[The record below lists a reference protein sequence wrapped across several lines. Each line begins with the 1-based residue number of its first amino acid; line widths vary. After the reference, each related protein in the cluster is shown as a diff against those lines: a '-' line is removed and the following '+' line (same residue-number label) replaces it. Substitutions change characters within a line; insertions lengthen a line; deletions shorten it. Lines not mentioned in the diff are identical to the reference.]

1 MPLLTRMLD
10 DIQPISAN
18 TQPTTSANLL
28 NPIKDINGTKYEV
41 TAINPEN
48 FLPDNNGYSLPEITK
63 LLTPATNDDPVA
75 KHLLIPLTTR
85 VVQTVEGIKPFEH
98 VFPTKTH
105 KKTAIYICDISTNKL
120 NCHKRTN
127 KFKFSLPRVN
137 WPIATLDPKA
147 TSDVTF
153 LNPRINSKAVF
164 LNYINTLDPNRL
176 HFTKND
182 IEYFQQHED
191 NFLNYIQTGKLELGF
206 EMFCRVMD
214 RKLHK
219 IAFLLLELEKGID
232 NNKLTTNEIID
243 FDRKEAPWLENSEQ
257 AEYWLNYLYKDIMLL
272 QLDGYGNTEIVNKL
286 TEKYKNEVLK
296 IAAYQADDAFEYLM
310 NSMVKLEYRA
320 GYSSPKSYKGY
331 KELIHATK
339 LGAGMQTKKH
349 RYGFQITK
357 IYNGSLAAKSEHLKE
372 NQVIKSLAFD
382 NSKHFNDTTKM
393 HELGLDDAYLR
404 GCKSVKLEV
413 IADILEP
420 DKTFI
425 CELALEKVALAEDR
439 VSSEMIEILHEHSNT
454 KYKIGVIKVP
464 SFYHAT
470 IAKDKLSGVSDDVT
484 SIINNLDF
492 SEASDGLIIDLRDN
506 PGGSVNEL
514 KKLVSIFLEQDCNYC
529 ADCIGENKLESTLTF
544 NRHKSKTKYSKP
556 IICLVNNDSASA
568 SEFFVNAMQD
578 SQRGLVIGEQTFGKG
593 VTINSVN
600 VGCGTLTRVLYT
612 YHNAMGKSYNAIGI
626 TPDVFIPNLK
636 SSKDRNEALI
646 PHSKKF
652 DDIIVSEEPFAVENS
667 PVDLLDELNDQ
678 SYSRKKENPIFTY
691 IEQINE
697 FKQSIP
703 DTLHIPLNKDLMQQ
717 QKQQRDTEELSIVN
731 QLLQNTNRPIVTSL
745 KEANELYDFE
755 TEASRSILMEAAHI
769 LTDELASFH
778 KHES

>member
-1 MPLLTRMLD
+1 MPLFTRCISSHKKSLVNY
-10 DIQPISAN
+10 QPIPVDTKPS
-18 TQPTTSANLL
+18 TSVDMP
-28 NPIKDINGTKYEV
+28 NPSKDINGTNYEV
-41 TAINPEN
+41 TPTNQET
-48 FLPDNNGYSLPEITK
+48 FLTDNNQYYLPETTK
-63 LLTPATNDDPVA
+63 LLTPATSEPPVA
-75 KHLLIPLTTR
+75 KHSSLPLSTR
-85 VVQTVEGIKPFEH
+85 VVKTVEDIKPFEH
-98 VFPTKTH
+98 VFPSKKH
-105 KKTAIYICDISTNKL
+105 KKTAIYIYDILSNKID
-120 NCHKRTN
+120 CRSWN
-127 KFKFSLPRVN
+127 KISQWGVKLYRK
-137 WPIATLDPKA
+137 T
-147 TSDVTF
+147 TSKVTF
-153 LNPRINSKAVF
+153 LNPRITSNAVF
-164 LNYINTLDPNRL
+164 ENYINTLDPHRL

-182 IEYFQQHED
+182 IECFQQHES
-191 NFLNYIQTGKLELGF
+191 NFLHYIQAGNLKLGF

-219 IAFLLLELEKGID
+219 IAFLLLELEKGLD

-272 QLDGYGNTEIVNKL
+272 QLDGYGNTEIANKL

-331 KELIHATK
+331 KELMHATK
-339 LGAGMQTKKH
+339 LGAGMKTKKH

-357 IYNGSLAAKSEHLKE
+357 IYDGSLAAKSEHLKE

-464 SFYHAT
+464 SFYQAT
-470 IAKDKLSGVSDDVT
+470 IAKDKLSGASEDVT

-492 SEASDGLIIDLRDN
+492 SEVSDGLIIDLRDN
-506 PGGSVNEL
+506 PGGSADQLE
-514 KKLVSIFLEQDCNYC
+514 KIISIFLENYYKYY
-529 ADCIGENKLESTLTF
+529 ADCIGENKLESRLTY
-544 NRHKSKTKYSKP
+544 NKNKSKITYNKP
-556 IICLVNNDSASA
+556 IICLVNNYSGSASDRLA
-568 SEFFVNAMQD
+568 SAIQFF
-578 SQRGLVIGEQTFGKG
+578 QRGLVVGEQTFGKG
-593 VTINSVN
+593 VGRFPIN
-600 VGCGTLTRVLYT
+600 VGCGTLTRIIYT
-612 YHNAMGKSYNAIGI
+612 MHNPMGKSYNAIGI
-626 TPDVFIPNLK
+626 TPDVFIPNIRG
-636 SSKDRNEALI
+636 SNNYSEALV
-646 PHSKKF
+646 PHSKTF
-652 DDIIVSEEPFAVENS
+652 DDIIVSEPFAVEKF

-678 SYSRKKENPIFTY
+678 SYARKKENPIFTY

-697 FKQSIP
+697 FKRSIP
-703 DTLHIPLNKDLMQQ
+703 DTLQIPLNKDLMQQ

-731 QLLQNTNRPIVTSL
+731 QLLQNTNRSMVASL

-755 TEASRSILMEAAHI
+755 KEASRSVLMEAAHI
-769 LTDELASFH
+769 LADELASSH

>member
-182 IEYFQQHED
+182 IECFQQHED

-243 FDRKEAPWLENSEQ
+243 FDRKEALWLENSEQ
-257 AEYWLNYLYKDIMLL
+257 IEYWLNYLYKDIMYL
-272 QLDGYGNTEIVNKL
+272 QLDGYDNIDIVHILK
-286 TEKYKNEVLK
+286 KRYKNTALR
-296 IAAYQADDAFEYLM
+296 IASFQANDAFEYLI
-310 NSMVKLEYRA
+310 NSMTGLEYR
-320 GYSSPKSYKGY
+320 GLYKPPQLY
-331 KELIHATK
+331 NPYDK
-339 LGAGMQTKKH
+339 LLNAENIDNGMETEEH
-349 RYGFQITK
+349 RYGFKITK
-357 IYNGSLAAKSEHLKE
+357 IYPNSLATKSESLKE
-372 NQVIKSLAFD
+372 NQVIKSIAFNNSTNFD
-382 NSKHFNDTTKM
+382 NTTNM
-393 HELGLDDAYLR
+393 HYLGLGDAYLR
-404 GCKSVKLEV
+404 GYKSVKLEV
-413 IADILEP
+413 IADVLEP

-425 CELALEKVALAEDR
+425 CELTLKEEVIPETR
-439 VSSEMIEILHEHSNT
+439 VSSEIIEISHERSNT

-464 SFYHAT
+464 HFYR
-470 IAKDKLSGVSDDVT
+470 DKTEEGKINAVSEDIT
-484 SIINNLDF
+484 SIINKLDL
-492 SEASDGLIIDLRDN
+492 SETSNGLIIDLRN
-506 PGGSVNEL
+506 NLGGYIEEFINLIPV
-514 KKLVSIFLEQDCNYC
+514 FLENYYTYK
-529 ADCIGENKLESTLTF
+529 AECIGENKLESKLQQH
-544 NRHKSKTKYSKP
+544 NSHPKTTYNKP
-556 IICLVNNDSASA
+556 IICLVNNNCASTSEILASA
-568 SEFFVNAMQD
+568 IQVF
-578 SQRGLVIGEQTFGKG
+578 QRGLIVGENTFGKA
-593 VTINSVN
+593 
-600 VGCGTLTRVLYT
+600 VGASIIDVGYGTLSRVTSTL
-612 YHNAMGKSYNAIGI
+612 HNAMGKSHNIIGI

-636 SSKDRNEALI
+636 SSKDRNEALT

-703 DTLHIPLNKDLMQQ
+703 DTLQIPLNKDLMQQ